1 MYTHL
6 KKSRFTAMVFAVAFF
21 AVTVPGQVLAVPGIV
36 ANESSRNFD
45 QTVLKLKQGISANML
60 VLLKDFN
67 HQMMLKMVGVHADK
81 SMVLEVFHP
90 RYGKVIYAN
99 DKSAFIV
106 PPLRIMV
113 REDGGKVMVYY
124 QKASVLLAPY
134 KGLSDLGK
142 DLDAML
148 ANIVNGVI

>member
-1 MYTHL
+1 MYSPL
-6 KKSRFTAMVFAVAFF
+6 KKTQFAAMIFVVAFL
-21 AVTVPGQVLAVPGIV
+21 ALSESSQVQAAPGIV
-36 ANESSRNFD
+36 VHDSSRNFD

-67 HQMMLKMVGVHADK
+67 HQTMLKMVGVHADK

-113 REDGGKVMVYY
+113 QEDGGKVIVYY

-134 KGLSDLGK
+134 KGLDDLGE
-142 DLDAML
+142 DLDFML

>member
-1 MYTHL
+1 MYTQT
-6 KKSRFTAMVFAVAFF
+6 KKQFIQVLF
-21 AVTVPGQVLAVPGIV
+21 AVTLLNLIGLNQVQAAPAVV
-36 ANESSRNFD
+36 VKESSRNFD
-45 QTVLKLKQGISANML
+45 QTVLKLKQGISQNML
-60 VLLKDFN
+60 VMLKDFN
-67 HQMMLKMVGVHADK
+67 HQTMLKMVGVHADK

-113 REDGGKVMVYY
+113 QEDDGKVMVYY

-134 KGLSDLGK
+134 KGVSDLGK

-148 ANIVNGVI
+148 ANIVNGVL

>member
-1 MYTHL
+1 MYTPL
-6 KKSRFTAMVFAVAFF
+6 KKTQLAAMILAFALSAMIGPSQVQA
-21 AVTVPGQVLAVPGIV
+21 APGVVVQ
-36 ANESSRNFD
+36 ESSRNFD
-45 QTVLKLKQGISANML
+45 QTILKLKQGISANML

-67 HQMMLKMVGVHADK
+67 HQTMLKMVGVHADK

-113 REDGGKVMVYY
+113 QEDGGKVMVYY
-124 QKASVLLAPY
+124 EKASLLLAPY

>member
-1 MYTHL
+1 MI
-6 KKSRFTAMVFAVAFF
+6 FAVAFF
-21 AVTVPGQVLAVPGIV
+21 VLTVPGQVLAAPGIV

-45 QTVLKLKQGISANML
+45 QTVLKLKQGISQNML
-60 VLLKDFN
+60 VMLKDFN
-67 HQMMLKMVGVHADK
+67 HQTMLKMVGVHADK

-113 REDGGKVMVYY
+113 QEDDGKVMIYY

-134 KGLSDLGK
+134 KGLDDLGK